1 MTALD
6 EIVEVFPGLR
16 ATAFTNVPHALPVLD
31 THFPRFPVLPGVLI
45 LDTLAQVA
53 AVALG
58 AVGEG
63 QERWGLAEARR
74 IRFRHYVTPGDR
86 METTV
91 DIAEV
96 TGDTAL
102 CTGTVRVD
110 GRSVTTVRVLRMA
123 RRAPQD
129 APAASEGTPA

>member
-16 ATAFTNVPHALPVLD
+16 ATAFTNVPHTLSVLD

-58 AVGEG
+58 AADESP
-63 QERWGLAEARR
+63 ERWGLAEARR
-74 IRFRHYVTPGDR
+74 IRFPHYVTPGDR

-110 GRSVTTVRVLRMA
+110 GRPVTTVRVLRMA
-123 RRAPQD
+123 RRNPED
-129 APAASEGTPA
+129 APATSERTPA